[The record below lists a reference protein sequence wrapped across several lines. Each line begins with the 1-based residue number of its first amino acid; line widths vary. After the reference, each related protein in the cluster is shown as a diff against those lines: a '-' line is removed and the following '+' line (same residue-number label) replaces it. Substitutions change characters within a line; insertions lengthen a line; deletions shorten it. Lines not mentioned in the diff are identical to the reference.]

1 MGTPNLQM
9 KFQMDYIDCRLQAK
23 IGTCIIVD
31 LQIAIERSEGHHML
45 MSCTR
50 SYGNFIVDSHNILQE
65 DLEGRKIP
73 KTTVKANSRF
83 HMGAGSGGGGGG
95 GGGGQGG
102 AQGAPRNGTNT
113 CRSLIT
119 LTMTICDIMNIESSK
134 IMLSDLLHL
143 IITLTI
149 PVTSATAAQNEHFL
163 PCVD

>member
-1 MGTPNLQM
+1 M

-50 SYGNFIVDSHNILQE
+50 SYGNFITTSFKKIWRAGKYPRPQLKLIPDSTWVQE
-65 DLEGRKIP
+65 
-73 KTTVKANSRF
+73 A
-83 HMGAGSGGGGGG
+83 GGGGGG
-95 GGGGQGG
+95 GGGARG